1 MQIHTRIFSK
11 DTTLW
16 GQTPNVQKKIS
27 NRLGWLDAPTFTR
40 KNLNVLNQLTEKVI
54 SAGFKHVVLLG
65 MGGSSLASEVF
76 KQLLPQED
84 KQLSMDVLD
93 NTNPKAVNHFFSQL
107 VVTDTIFIVATKS
120 GTTLETKCL
129 FDFFYNEVKK
139 VTNNPGQHFI
149 AITDPA
155 SELEALSNELDFFDC
170 LLNPADIGG
179 RYSALSYF
187 GMLPAALLGWD
198 VEKLTKRA
206 ELALQS
212 NQKGTGLGFQLG
224 KWMSKIYDNP
234 THVLNF
240 IIEDEKLKTFFLWIE
255 QLVAESVGKQG
266 HGVLPALDTISTAES
281 TQSVSL
287 SFSNESDQ
295 FNDDSA
301 KIYLMDHYDIAA
313 QFFHWEIATVVLAEH
328 IQINP
333 FDEPNVTEA
342 KQKTAALLL
351 EEKPIVI
358 PQMAQPIEEFIKNI
372 PQSEYLGLLVY
383 TDNTENCAANV
394 QQIRQHIEEKYNLP
408 VTVNMGPRYLHS
420 VGQLH
425 KGGKQHGA
433 FLVLLDK
440 PGIKVLIPGKDYSFK
455 QLFYAQ
461 ALGDWQILQEKGLP
475 SAIYEVDSLSE
486 LATNL

>member
-1 MQIHTRIFSK
+1 MQIHTKIFSK
-11 DTTLW
+11 DATLW
-16 GQTPNVQKKIS
+16 GQAPAVQEKIS
-27 NRLGWLDAPTFTR
+27 NRLGWLDAPAFTR

-54 SAGFKHVVLLG
+54 NAGFKHVVLLG

-76 KQLLPQED
+76 KQLLPHEE
-84 KQLSMDVLD
+84 KRLSMDVLD
-93 NTNPKAVNHFFSQL
+93 NTNPKVINSL
-107 VVTDTIFIVATKS
+107 LSELIIKDTLFIVATKS
-120 GTTLETKCL
+120 GTTLETRCL

-139 VTNNPGQHFI
+139 ETNNPGHHFI
-149 AITDPA
+149 AITDPD
-155 SELEALSNELDFFDC
+155 SELEALSIELDFFQC

-187 GMLPAALLGWD
+187 GMLPAALLGWN
-198 VEKLTKRA
+198 VEKLTQRA
-206 ELALQS
+206 ESALKN
-212 NQKGTGLGFQLG
+212 NQEGTGLGFQLG
-224 KWMSKIYDNP
+224 TWLSNVYDNP

-240 IIEDEKLKTFFLWIE
+240 VIEDEKLRTFFLWIE

-266 HGVLPALDTISTAES
+266 HGVLPALHTIATAES
-281 TQSVSL
+281 TQSVGL
-287 SFSNESDQ
+287 SFSKEADQ

-301 KIYLMDHYDIAA
+301 EIYLTDHYDIAA

-358 PQMAQPIEEFIKNI
+358 PQMDQVMEDFLKNI
-372 PQSEYLGLLVY
+372 PQSEYIGLLVY
-383 TDNTENCAANV
+383 TDNNEKSTVDV
-394 QQIRQHIEEKYNLP
+394 QQIKQQIEYKYNLP

-440 PGIKVLIPGKDYSFK
+440 PGIKVLIPEQDYSFK

-475 SAIYEVDSLSE
+475 AAIYEVNSLNE
-486 LATNL
+486 LAANI